1 MSLRASPCLGLIQN
15 GMTTL
20 PIPTYDALML
30 PVLKHVAK
38 QPWQMGELVRRIADD
53 LSLPAEDRT
62 ALLPGGSTTILGS
75 RVHWAKTYLKQAGLV
90 EQPKRGTVQ
99 ITPSGTAVLAAKPLR
114 IDAEFLSKY
123 PSFARFAGKAG
134 GQGHKDQLP
143 LPTGAQALPAP
154 AADETSSTPIE
165 AINTAANLIE
175 DALRDSLLARLYE
188 SGPRFFERVILDVL
202 HGMRYGVSKGGARQ
216 QLGGTG
222 DGGVDGVINEDPLGL
237 DRIYLQA
244 KLYKA
249 GSNVGGPAV
258 QAFIGALMNR
268 GAQKGVLITTSDFTG
283 GARQAASNAGGLRI
297 VLMNGQELTDAMVR
311 YDVGV
316 RTTKVVSIKD
326 VDSDYFDPSGID

>member
-1 MSLRASPCLGLIQN
+1 MRHHARLIQN
-15 GMTTL
+15 GTVAL

-38 QPWQMGELVRRIADD
+38 QSWQMGDLVRRIADD
-53 LSLPAEDRT
+53 LNLSAEDRS
-62 ALLPGGSTTILGS
+62 ALLPGGSTTVLGS

-99 ITPSGTAVLAAKPLR
+99 ITPSGTTVLAAKPTS
-114 IDAEFLSKY
+114 IDAKFLTQF
-123 PSFARFAGKAG
+123 PSFVRFAGKMG
-134 GQGHKDQLP
+134 GQGNKDQPP
-143 LPTGAQALPAP
+143 LPVAAQAVSAP
-154 AADETSSTPIE
+154 AATENSSTPIE
-165 AINTAANLIE
+165 AINAAANLIE

-188 SGPRFFERVILDVL
+188 KDPRFFERVILDVL
-202 HGMRYGVSKGGARQ
+202 QGMRYGVARGGARQ
-216 QLGGTG
+216 QLGGTA
-222 DGGVDGVINEDPLGL
+222 DGGVDGFINEDPLGL

-249 GSNVGGPAV
+249 GNNVGGPAV

-283 GARQAASNAGGLRI
+283 AARQAAGSAGGLRI
-297 VLMNGQELTDAMVR
+297 VLMNGQDLTEAMVR

-326 VDSDYFDPSGID
+326 VDSDYFDPSDLE